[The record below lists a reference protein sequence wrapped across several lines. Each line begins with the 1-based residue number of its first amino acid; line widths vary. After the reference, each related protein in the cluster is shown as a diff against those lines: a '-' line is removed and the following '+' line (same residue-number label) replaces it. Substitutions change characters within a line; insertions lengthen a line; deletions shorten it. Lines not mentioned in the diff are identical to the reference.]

1 VWRKRRRWECQ
12 SAVGHE
18 GLGGYQCDEKEGTE
32 HWHRGG
38 DLGGGAARC
47 VVNGSKTVA
56 CEVREERWLTFLRI
70 SPASA
75 SWRLLLPH

>member
-1 VWRKRRRWECQ
+1 
-12 SAVGHE
+12 
-18 GLGGYQCDEKEGTE
+18 
-32 HWHRGG
+32 
-38 DLGGGAARC
+38 LGGGAARC